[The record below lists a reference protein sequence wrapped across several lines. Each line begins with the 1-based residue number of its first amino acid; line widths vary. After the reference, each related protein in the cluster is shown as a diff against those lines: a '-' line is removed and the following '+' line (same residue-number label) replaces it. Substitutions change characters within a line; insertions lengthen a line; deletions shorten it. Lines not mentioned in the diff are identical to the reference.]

1 MFFKCS
7 PDVST
12 DPAPMT
18 GQAARR
24 APGLGCTVWRYS
36 LTCTPCRA
44 TLAGSNWRRKV
55 SYRYV
60 TYLYLVYFQ
69 MNLSGRPWSFWQA
82 LIRVVLWRIG
92 RQVKELDPALM
103 EFQVL

>member
-1 MFFKCS
+1 M
-7 PDVST
+7 
-12 DPAPMT
+12 
-18 GQAARR
+18 
-24 APGLGCTVWRYS
+24 
-36 LTCTPCRA
+36 
-44 TLAGSNWRRKV
+44 